1 MGNRAKAFADK
12 AVRYSRNRK
21 YLSHRGEEVA
31 RYVLDC
37 AERVLALDPMAVS
50 DEDRELSLTSIY
62 EAYEVVCNH
71 LDSPAAYDLGSPEV
85 SLYGEVLESL
95 EADWDGCPGQV
106 EVDRVYEGA

>member
-1 MGNRAKAFADK
+1 
-12 AVRYSRNRK
+12 
-21 YLSHRGEEVA
+21 
-31 RYVLDC
+31 
-37 AERVLALDPMAVS
+37 MAVS

-62 EAYEVVCNH
+62 EAYEVACNH

-95 EADWDGCPGQV
+95 EVDWDGCPGQV